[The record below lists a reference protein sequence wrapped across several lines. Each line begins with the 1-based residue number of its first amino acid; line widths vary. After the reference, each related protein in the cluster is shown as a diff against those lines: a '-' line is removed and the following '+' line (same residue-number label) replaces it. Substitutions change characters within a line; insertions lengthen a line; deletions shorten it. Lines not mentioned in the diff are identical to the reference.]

1 MVKVKNTAALELKET
16 RFLRW
21 LHMSCRLH
29 LYRFYVGESII
40 SRIISDLN
48 FPPLCQNLSR
58 KCKQTWIN
66 PSPKFVFSLR
76 CSISSELWEP
86 LNKRI
91 YTEESR
97 KYYATPITSLP
108 HQSRHFNQSVSLYY
122 NDVNITWKDKSLG
135 TDTQKSQFPF
145 DAVQFSTR
153 SRSGRMAENP

>member
-1 MVKVKNTAALELKET
+1 MELSPIITLNQARVKVEKTGALELKET
-16 RFLRW
+16 RFQRW
-21 LHMSCRLH
+21 LYMSCRLH

-58 KCKQTWIN
+58 KCKQTWKN
-66 PSPKFVFSLR
+66 LSPKIILSLH

-97 KYYATPITSLP
+97 TYYATPITSLLYTNDVILT
-108 HQSRHFNQSVSLYY
+108 NQSVFTIMTL
-122 NDVNITWKDKSLG
+122 NILQQGAKKE
-135 TDTQKSQFPF
+135 PF
-145 DAVQFSTR
+145 S
-153 SRSGRMAENP
+153 

>member
-1 MVKVKNTAALELKET
+1 MLPVKVKKTGALELKET

-21 LHMSCRLH
+21 LYMSCRLH

-48 FPPLCQNLSR
+48 FPPLCQNLSW
-58 KCKQTWIN
+58 KCKQTWKN
-66 PSPKFVFSLR
+66 LSPKIISSLP

-97 KYYATPITSLP
+97 TYYATPITSLS
-108 HQSRHFNQSVSLYY
+108 HQWRHFNQSESLYY
-122 NDVNITWKDKSLG
+122 NDVNIMRKDKNLG
-135 TDTQKSQFPF
+135 TETQNSQFPF
-145 DAVQFSTR
+145 DAIQF
-153 SRSGRMAENP
+153 